1 MRFARNLE
9 QLLDGTILANGH
21 LAPLAPLAR
30 RLAYLLETKIARLL
44 GNLVQIIVLNYR
56 HTVLVVPV
64 LVMVVVAV
72 VVVVTMKCSRRQ
84 IKC

>member
-1 MRFARNLE
+1 MEPSWQSWSGGSKIAKH
-9 QLLDGTILANGH
+9 GH

-30 RLAYLLETKIARLL
+30 RLVYLLETKIARLL

-64 LVMVVVAV
+64 VVMVVVAV